1 MFKEEKKIITSWW
14 FYFLG
19 LILITIIVGSFMK
32 YFGMIGKTVVERV
45 VFENS
50 YQRSETMKSREMGYL
65 VQLSQV
71 NSMLATE
78 TDPEKINYLKAQE
91 AMLNTQL
98 SLTKGMK

>member
-19 LILITIIVGSFMK
+19 LILITIIFGSFMK

-50 YQRSETMKSREMGYL
+50 YQRSETMKSREIGYL

>member
-19 LILITIIVGSFMK
+19 LILITIIFGSFMK

>member
-1 MFKEEKKIITSWW
+1 MFKEEKKVITSWW

-32 YFGMIGKTVVERV
+32 YFGMIGKTVAERV
-45 VFENS
+45 IFENS
-50 YQRSETMKSREMGYL
+50 YQRSETMKSREIGYL
-65 VQLSQV
+65 VQLSQI

-98 SLTKGMK
+98 SLTRGMK

>member
-50 YQRSETMKSREMGYL
+50 YQRSETMKSREIGYL